1 MQDSVYRMLDE
12 RTLNSLRKGVVE
24 GATLALMRDREV
36 YARDLAAT
44 LVDLG
49 LISSVGTMYPVR
61 GRLREAGKVETTW
74 EESVKGPPR
83 RYYRLTALGHEALDD
98 FARGWTM
105 ISNGVLS
112 VLAQSPNSSGGDDDE
127 GRSA

>member
-1 MQDSVYRMLDE
+1 MVDD

-24 GATLALMRDREV
+24 GAALALMRDREV
-36 YARDLAAT
+36 YGRVLAAR

-49 LISSVGTMYPVR
+49 LISSAGTMYPVL

-83 RYYRLTALGHEALDD
+83 RYYRLTAQGHDALDD
-98 FARGWTM
+98 FMRGWAL
-105 ISNGVLS
+105 ISNGVS
-112 VLAQSPNSSGGDDDE
+112 AVLPKPPAQPTTTTTAG
-127 GRSA
+127 